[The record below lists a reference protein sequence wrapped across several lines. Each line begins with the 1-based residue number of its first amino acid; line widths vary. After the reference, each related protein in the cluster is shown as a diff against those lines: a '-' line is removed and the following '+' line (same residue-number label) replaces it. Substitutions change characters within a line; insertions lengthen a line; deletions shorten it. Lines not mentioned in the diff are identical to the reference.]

1 MMKTKLL
8 VCTVIAGILFFTAC
22 DAAKKTAADEAIKGA
37 QTAYAAVADQAA
49 QYVPDQAKDVQAS
62 IQSAKDAFDKGNYS
76 AALESA
82 KGLPDKIK
90 ALGAAAAA
98 KKDELTAKWNEM
110 SSSMP
115 GLVAAVQTK
124 VDAMTKTH
132 KLPAGAADNFA
143 AVKQA
148 WGDASSAF
156 QSGKIQDAMAK
167 AGEAKEKLT
176 ALQSM
181 LGMKPAA

>member
-1 MMKTKLL
+1 M
-8 VCTVIAGILFFTAC
+8 
-22 DAAKKTAADEAIKGA
+22 
-37 QTAYAAVADQAA
+37 
-49 QYVPDQAKDVQAS
+49 
-62 IQSAKDAFDKGNYS
+62 SA
-76 AALESA
+76 
-82 KGLPDKIK
+82 
-90 ALGAAAAA
+90 
-98 KKDELTAKWNEM
+98 
-110 SSSMP
+110 SMP

-167 AGEAKEKLT
+167 AGEAKEKIS